1 MYTLY
6 IIYVSF
12 SSKLNSDYFSFHRV
26 GMCPLCFPRPGG
38 MCSAF
43 PTFFQIVLHM
53 REGGEVRGRG
63 GIRPAVKTHIPPP
76 KIHIHTYRHPIYTK
90 SRTQREWGTFFQVAT
105 YCLRI
110 LHSAHKLVLK
120 YGIVHGLV

>member
-1 MYTLY
+1 M
-6 IIYVSF
+6 
-12 SSKLNSDYFSFHRV
+12 
-26 GMCPLCFPRPGG
+26 
-38 MCSAF
+38 F
-43 PTFFQIVLHM
+43 PTAGRNVLCISDVFSDCAAYEG
-53 REGGEVRGRG
+53 RGGGEGEGG

-90 SRTQREWGTFFQVAT
+90 SRTQREWGTFFQVVT